1 MKQSLINKRNT
12 RRAVRTRAKLK
23 GVGNGVRLSV
33 FRSNKYLY
41 AQIIDDATGTT
52 LASASSM
59 KNKTKKAN
67 KTDAAKAV
75 GKDLAEKALKA
86 GIKKV
91 IFDKGRYQYHGRVKA
106 VADGAREAGLTL

>member
-12 RRAVRTRAKLK
+12 RRALRTRAKLRS
-23 GVGNGVRLSV
+23 VGNGVRLSV

-41 AQIIDDATGTT
+41 AQIIDDATGKT
-52 LASASSM
+52 LISASSLES
-59 KNKTKKAN
+59 KTKKIS
-67 KTDAAKAV
+67 KTDAAKNV
-75 GKDLAEKALKA
+75 GKNLAEKALKA
-86 GIKKV
+86 GIQKV